1 MRLNKTKPVSKRNS
15 RSNLARGVRLQES
28 SSCSS
33 TSMRKWVLGG
43 CLCVASGSNPCDEAI
58 AAAKIIDVDA
68 AQRHLA
74 VARQH
79 ALPCVA
85 DVGAW
90 ALRVAQAGQ
99 RAVEQGDARRAP
111 PLLGAAW
118 ALAPI
123 DESLTAKYIT
133 ALGVADAPERTAKD
147 ALPDR
152 AARVLDDAMAR
163 GVWRDPLQRPGEFDA
178 ALPSLGGWPEASPP
192 VRACIADLER
202 AYAENGAAFRAEA
215 LALLEARGYE
225 QHEGLQDPAKPKWSY
240 ADVDDSTLEVSRPTI
255 DRAVAAV
262 RRTCGLQAA
271 GISRLEPGAAIR
283 PHTGPTNRRWTLHLG
298 LVVDA
303 ADVDRLTLTVAG
315 TARAGAWVQGKVV
328 LFDDSYEHDVVHA
341 GARDRVVL
349 DLSIDHPALRARSGK
364 PQSEL

>member
-1 MRLNKTKPVSKRNS
+1 
-15 RSNLARGVRLQES
+15 
-28 SSCSS
+28 
-33 TSMRKWVLGG
+33 MRKWVLGG
-43 CLCVASGSNPCDEAI
+43 CLCVASTSNNPCDEAV
-58 AAAKIIDVDA
+58 AAAKVTDVNA

-79 ALPCVA
+79 DLPCVA

-133 ALGVADAPERTAKD
+133 ALGFADAPERTAKD

-225 QHEGLQDPAKPKWSY
+225 AHEGLQDPAKPKWSY

-255 DRAVAAV
+255 DRAVAACV
-262 RRTCGLQAA
+262 ESNQCVGC
-271 GISRLEPGAAIR
+271 RL
-283 PHTGPTNRRWTLHLG
+283 H
-298 LVVDA
+298 
-303 ADVDRLTLTVAG
+303 
-315 TARAGAWVQGKVV
+315 
-328 LFDDSYEHDVVHA
+328 
-341 GARDRVVL
+341 
-349 DLSIDHPALRARSGK
+349 
-364 PQSEL
+364 

>member
-1 MRLNKTKPVSKRNS
+1 
-15 RSNLARGVRLQES
+15 
-28 SSCSS
+28 
-33 TSMRKWVLGG
+33 MRKWVLGG
-43 CLCVASGSNPCDEAI
+43 CLCVASTSNNPCDEAV

-68 AQRHLA
+68 AQKHLA

-79 ALPCVA
+79 DLPCVA

-133 ALGVADAPERTAKD
+133 ALGFADAPERTAKD

-255 DRAVAAV
+255 DRAVAGCV
-262 RRTCGLQAA
+262 ESNQGVGCTRQFFTKSFL
-271 GISRLEPGAAIR
+271 SD
-283 PHTGPTNRRWTLHLG
+283 
-298 LVVDA
+298 DA
-303 ADVDRLTLTVAG
+303 AVLARSSGEEPASPRH
-315 TARAGAWVQGKVV
+315 RAGVASMAWRTTRR
-328 LFDDSYEHDVVHA
+328 FSTNA
-341 GARDRVVL
+341 
-349 DLSIDHPALRARSGK
+349 P
-364 PQSEL
+364 

>member
-1 MRLNKTKPVSKRNS
+1 MRR
-15 RSNLARGVRLQES
+15 AAA
-28 SSCSS
+28 
-33 TSMRKWVLGG
+33 VL
-43 CLCVASGSNPCDEAI
+43 CCCCPAAAASPCDEAI
-58 AAAKIIDVDA
+58 TAAQRLDVDA

-74 VARQH
+74 VAREH
-79 ALPCVA
+79 GLPCVE

-90 ALRVAQAGQ
+90 ALRVAKAGQ
-99 RAVEQGDARRAP
+99 DAYRASDARRAP
-111 PLLGAAW
+111 RLLGAAW
-118 ALAPI
+118 ALAP
-123 DESLTAKYIT
+123 DDGPLTAKYYT
-133 ALGVADAPERTAKD
+133 ALMLYDS
-147 ALPDR
+147 PDR

-163 GVWRDPLQRPGEFDA
+163 GVWRDPRQRPGEFDA
-178 ALPSLGGWPEASPP
+178 ALPSLGGWPEAPPP

-315 TARAGAWVQGKVV
+315 EARAGAWVQGKVV

>member
-1 MRLNKTKPVSKRNS
+1 
-15 RSNLARGVRLQES
+15 
-28 SSCSS
+28 
-33 TSMRKWVLGG
+33 MRKWVLGG

-58 AAAKIIDVDA
+58 TAAQRLDVDA
-68 AQRHLA
+68 AQKHLA
-74 VARQH
+74 IARQH
-79 ALPCVA
+79 DLPCVA

-133 ALGVADAPERTAKD
+133 ALGFADAPERTAKD

-163 GVWRDPLQRPGEFDA
+163 GVWRDPLQRPGEFDT

-225 QHEGLQDPAKPKWSY
+225 AHEGLQDPAKPKWSY